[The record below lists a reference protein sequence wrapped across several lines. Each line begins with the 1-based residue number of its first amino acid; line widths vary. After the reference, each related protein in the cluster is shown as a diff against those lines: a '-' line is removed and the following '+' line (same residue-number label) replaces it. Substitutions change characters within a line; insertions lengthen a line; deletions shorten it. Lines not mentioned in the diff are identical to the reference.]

1 MKARILLLIIMLI
14 PLISEAQKPAK
25 LKRRHYGSY
34 SGTIAGFQMDTGS
47 DLVEVSPTDININLT
62 KTNVLITIG
71 AQKLSGSYVIL
82 FQGDNYFVLDADIQG
97 QLANERIVVYNR
109 GKKISRDGMFPQ
121 PNATLYKD

>member
-1 MKARILLLIIMLI
+1 MLI

-62 KTNVLITIG
+62 KTSVLITIC